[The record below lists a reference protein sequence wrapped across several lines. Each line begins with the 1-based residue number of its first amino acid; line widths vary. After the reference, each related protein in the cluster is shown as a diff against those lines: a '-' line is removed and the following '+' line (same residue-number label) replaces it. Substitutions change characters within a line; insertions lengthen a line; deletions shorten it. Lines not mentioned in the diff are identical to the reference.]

1 MLAATVEASHD
12 RFPICERLSVMSSTD
27 HVLDPSDLSDTHGA
41 ERGVAT
47 WTSRQRLV
55 LVLLLTASFT
65 LAIDFSI
72 LNVALPVIGSEVG
85 FRLENL
91 QWIATSFALCAAGFT
106 LFFGRVADLVGR
118 KRLFLI
124 GMAAL
129 GVGSLVGGIAQD
141 PGVLLGARV
150 VQGLATAAVT
160 PAALSLLTTS
170 FPEGPQRER
179 ALGLNGS
186 LMAAGFTTGAILG
199 GLLTDLLSWRWA
211 FFLNIPVVIF
221 VLVLGPRLLTEGVRE
236 RGTRLDVPGAVSVTG
251 SLLLLVFGMTR
262 IGEHGTSDAAAWWS
276 LAAGGALFL
285 VFLLVERAAGSPLV
299 PLAILR
305 RSTVLWGNLAG
316 ILAFATETSLVFLLT
331 LYLQEV
337 QGFSPL
343 GAGLSFAVL
352 GVGTVLGGLLAPRVI
367 GASSP
372 KAAIVGGLLVQAAAT
387 ATLLLLGTSTGSV
400 WLLLAATFIGGIA
413 NLVAIVGFMVSAT
426 SGLPDTE
433 QGLATGLANMSTQ
446 VGITIGIPIM
456 ATVLAGV
463 LVDDSAGALLD
474 ALRTAIG
481 VNVALAV
488 VAALGVVVL
497 LRRPRPA

>member
-1 MLAATVEASHD
+1 
-12 RFPICERLSVMSSTD
+12 MSSIDDTRPKAAGGPD
-27 HVLDPSDLSDTHGA
+27 VVPSADTTG
-41 ERGVAT
+41 
-47 WTSRQRLV
+47 WSSRQRLV

-72 LNVALPVIGSEVG
+72 LNVALPVIGADVG
-85 FRLENL
+85 FRLESL

-106 LFFGRVADLVGR
+106 LLFGRVADIVGR

-129 GVGSLVGGIAQD
+129 GVGSFLGGLAQD
-141 PGVLLGARV
+141 PATLLTARV
-150 VQGLATAAVT
+150 IQGLATAAVT
-160 PAALSLLTTS
+160 PAALSLLTTA
-170 FPEGPQRER
+170 FPEGPQRQR

-211 FFLNIPVVIF
+211 FFLNIPVALF
-221 VLVLGPRLLTEGVRE
+221 VLVVGPKLLTEGARD
-236 RGTRLDVPGAVSVTG
+236 RGTRLDVPGAATITA
-251 SLLLLVFGMTR
+251 SLLLLVHGMTR
-262 IGEHGTSDAAAWWS
+262 IGVEGTHDQQAWWS
-276 LAAGGALFL
+276 LGLGVALFAG
-285 VFLLVERAAGSPLV
+285 FLLIERWVTNPLV
-299 PLAILR
+299 PLGILR
-305 RSTVLWGNLAG
+305 RGNVLWGNLAG
-316 ILAFATETSLVFLLT
+316 ILAFATETSLVFVLT

-343 GAGLSFAVL
+343 QAGLSFAVL
-352 GVGTVLGGLLAPRVI
+352 GAGTVLGGLVAPRVI

-372 KAAIVGGLLVQAAAT
+372 KAAIVGGLLVQGVAT
-387 ATLLLLGTSTGSV
+387 GSLLLLGTSSASV
-400 WLLLAATFIGGIA
+400 WLLLVATFVGGIA

-456 ATVLAGV
+456 ATVLAAV
-463 LVDDSAGALLD
+463 LGSAASSDLLD

-481 VNVALAV
+481 VNVLICLI
-488 VAALGVVVL
+488 AALGVVTL
-497 LRRPRPA
+497 LRTPCAAPVPS